1 MKTIDLKLG
10 NMRKTQNFIVD
21 DINGENKFMI
31 QSEKSIGV
39 FDKTTG
45 KGTINFKGCY
55 FVHLNSYAG
64 AIPFSLD
71 TETLKNCLECLSVKG
86 DIIGSF
92 DGCIIINQGITLI

>member
-10 NMRKTQNFIVD
+10 NMRKAQNFIVD

-45 KGTINFKGCY
+45 TGKINFKGCY
-55 FVHLNSYAG
+55 FMHLNSFMG
-64 AIPFSLD
+64 AIPFTL
-71 TETLKNCLECLSVKG
+71 ETDVLKNCLECLSIKG
-86 DIIGSF
+86 DIIGEFGS
-92 DGCIIINQGITLI
+92 CVIINQGITLI